1 MMNSDWGFDN
11 EKLEAL
17 DPETRRRIY
26 KQMVKFK
33 LDVLEEKIKQI
44 TADIER
50 LDEGISK
57 IRQRILMREIDNFLE
72 AGNEE
77 EK

>member
-1 MMNSDWGFDN
+1 MGDWEFDR
-11 EKLEAL
+11 ERIERL
-17 DPETRRRIY
+17 DPETRRRLY
-26 KQMVKFK
+26 KQMIQFK
-33 LDVLEEKIKQI
+33 LNMLEGKIQKI
-44 TADIER
+44 TKDIDR

-72 AGNEE
+72 TGNEE